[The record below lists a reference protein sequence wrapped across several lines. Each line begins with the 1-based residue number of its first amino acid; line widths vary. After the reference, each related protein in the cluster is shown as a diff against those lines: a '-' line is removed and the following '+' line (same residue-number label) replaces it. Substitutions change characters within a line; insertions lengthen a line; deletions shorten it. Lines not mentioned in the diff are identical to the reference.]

1 MAGSV
6 VDSVDTNGVDAELL
20 EVLDVSHAAVLI
32 SKRVLGVRRAT
43 GLVVDTTDVEAVV
56 ASEES
61 VALDG
66 DGGETARGSAGS
78 SGLESGRGDGQGGA
92 QGDRNSSE

>member
-20 EVLDVSHAAVLI
+20 EVLDVSHAAILVG
-32 SKRVLGVRRAT
+32 KRVLCVRRAT
-43 GLVVDTTDVEAVV
+43 GLVVDTANVEAVV
-56 ASEES
+56 ASEEG

-66 DGGETARGSAGS
+66 DGGETARRSAGS
-78 SGLESGRGDGQGGA
+78 SGLESGRSNGQGSA
-92 QGDRNSSE
+92 QGDSSE